1 MKARQQSLHDERWQ
15 SRARNEG
22 DSKKLYDVRVAESA
36 HQLTFPY
43 ELGRG
48 FSFTQNGVD
57 GFGCGVNTYDHL
69 LNFTVGSTADFS
81 ASELDVGESERPQSR
96 MIAKEVF
103 SHDSARFLL
112 YGCGSRGITRFK
124 CRLWRYDTVTSQRR
138 ADHQKC

>member
-22 DSKKLYDVRVAESA
+22 DTKKLYDVRVAESA
-36 HQLTFPY
+36 HQLTFSY

-57 GFGCGVNTYDHL
+57 GFGCGVNRYDHL
-69 LNFTVGSTADFS
+69 LNFTVGSTVDFS

-96 MIAKEVF
+96 MIACSAMILHAF
-103 SHDSARFLL
+103 SSTDVVPAVLPAS
-112 YGCGSRGITRFK
+112 SD
-124 CRLWRYDTVTSQRR
+124 DTVTSQRR

>member
-22 DSKKLYDVRVAESA
+22 DTKKLYDVRVAESA

-48 FSFTQNGVD
+48 FSFTQNGV
-57 GFGCGVNTYDHL
+57 NRYDHL
-69 LNFTVGSTADFS
+69 LHFTVGSTANFS
-81 ASELDVGESERPQSR
+81 ASELDVGENERPQPG

-103 SHDSARFLL
+103 SHDSARSPSKPRPWSSAAS
-112 YGCGSRGITRFK
+112 SRGKFKMLRVPLGVTLARLTRV
-124 CRLWRYDTVTSQRR
+124 Y
-138 ADHQKC
+138 